1 MFKLL
6 KYALYDILKSRF
18 AIIYTV
24 FLALVAISIYQVS
37 DDLSKV
43 SLSLMNIM
51 ILFIPLIAAVF
62 ATTHFYNNL
71 EFIELML
78 AQPVKRIHV
87 FLSQL
92 LAVVIMLSLS
102 ILLGFGLP
110 MLLWGADSS
119 LVTLLMVG
127 VVLSSVFA
135 GFAFL
140 ASVMTRDKAK
150 AIGISLALWIYFSL
164 VYDGLVLYIIYS
176 FADYPLEKTTL
187 ALVMLNPVDLGR
199 ILMLMQLDISALMGY
214 TGAFFQQFFSSGS
227 GILIASGMLLLW
239 MLLPK
244 VDKSMIVIL
253 FMAWKLINHKNSME
267 TPYSEEVKRHE

>member
-1 MFKLL
+1 MLKLL

-24 FLALVAISIYQVS
+24 FLVLVAVSIYQVS

-51 ILFIPLIAAVF
+51 IMIIPLISAVF

-78 AQPVKRIHV
+78 AQPVKRSQV

-92 LAVVIMLSLS
+92 FAVILMLSLS
-102 ILLGFGLP
+102 IIIGFGLP

-119 LVTLLMVG
+119 LITLLAVG
-127 VVLSSVFA
+127 VILSTVFT

-140 ASVMTRDKAK
+140 ASVITRDKAK

-164 VYDGLVLYIIYS
+164 VYDGFVLYFIYS
-176 FADYPLEKTTL
+176 FADYPLEKATL

-214 TGAFFQQFFSSGS
+214 TGAFFQQFFSSGLGVLVS
-227 GILIASGMLLLW
+227 AGALVIWMFWPNLLA
-239 MLLPK
+239 MK
-244 VDKSMIVIL
+244 V
-253 FMAWKLINHKNSME
+253 FR
-267 TPYSEEVKRHE
+267 KRDF

>member
-1 MFKLL
+1 MLKLL

-51 ILFIPLIAAVF
+51 IMVVPLISAVF

-71 EFIELML
+71 EFVELML
-78 AQPVKRIHV
+78 AQPVKRSQV

-92 LAVVIMLSLS
+92 LAVILMLSLS
-102 ILLGFGLP
+102 ILIGFGLP

-119 LVTLLMVG
+119 LITLLAVG
-127 VVLSSVFA
+127 MILSAVFT

-164 VYDGLVLYIIYS
+164 VYDGFVLYIIYS
-176 FADYPLEKTTL
+176 FADYPLEKATL
-187 ALVMLNPVDLGR
+187 GLVMLNPVDLGR

-214 TGAFFQQFFSSGS
+214 TGAFFKQFFSSG
-227 GILIASGMLLLW
+227 IGML
-239 MLLPK
+239 
-244 VDKSMIVIL
+244 VIL
-253 FMAWKLINHKNSME
+253 MVLSIWLVVPIGLSGRIFKK
-267 TPYSEEVKRHE
+267 KDF

>member
-1 MFKLL
+1 MLKLL

-24 FLALVAISIYQVS
+24 FLALVAVSIYQVS

-43 SLSLMNIM
+43 SLSLMNILIM
-51 ILFIPLIAAVF
+51 IVPLISAVF

-78 AQPVKRIHV
+78 AQPVKRSQV

-92 LAVVIMLSLS
+92 FAVILMLSLS
-102 ILLGFGLP
+102 IVVGFGLP
-110 MLLWGADSS
+110 MILWGADSS
-119 LVTLLMVG
+119 LITLLAVG
-127 VVLSSVFA
+127 VILSAVFT

-140 ASVMTRDKAK
+140 ASVITRDKAK

-164 VYDGLVLYIIYS
+164 VYDGFVLYLIYS
-176 FADYPLEKTTL
+176 FADYPLEKVTL
-187 ALVMLNPVDLGR
+187 GLVMLNPVDLGR

-214 TGAFFQQFFSSGS
+214 TGAFFQQFFSSGLGVLVS
-227 GILIASGMLLLW
+227 AGALMVWMLWPGMLASR
-239 MLLPK
+239 
-244 VDKSMIVIL
+244 V
-253 FMAWKLINHKNSME
+253 FG
-267 TPYSEEVKRHE
+267 KRDF

>member
-24 FLALVAISIYQVS
+24 FLALVAVSVYQVS
-37 DDLSKV
+37 DDLGKV
-43 SLSLMNIM
+43 SLSLMNVMIM
-51 ILFIPLIAAVF
+51 IVPLIAAVF

-78 AQPVKRIHV
+78 AQPVKRRHV

-92 LAVVIMLSLS
+92 LAVVLMLSLA
-102 ILLGFGLP
+102 LLIGFGLP
-110 MLLWGADSS
+110 MVLWGADSS
-119 LVTLLMVG
+119 LLILLTVG
-127 VVLSSVFA
+127 IVLSAVFA

-140 ASVMTRDKAK
+140 ASVWTRDKAK

-164 VYDGLVLYIIYS
+164 VYDGLVLYLIYS
-176 FADYPLEKTTL
+176 FADYPLDKPTL

-199 ILMLMQLDISALMGY
+199 ILMLLQLDISALMGY
-214 TGAFFQQFFSSGS
+214 TGAFFKQFF
-227 GILIASGMLLLW
+227 ASGLGLAIAASTLALWTLIPNLLA
-239 MLLPK
+239 MR
-244 VDKSMIVIL
+244 V
-253 FMAWKLINHKNSME
+253 FG
-267 TPYSEEVKRHE
+267 KRDF

>member
-6 KYALYDILKSRF
+6 KYALYDMLKSRF

-24 FLALVAISIYQVS
+24 FLALVAISVYQVS
-37 DDLSKV
+37 DDLGKV
-43 SLSLMNIM
+43 SLSLMNVMIM
-51 ILFIPLIAAVF
+51 IVPLIAAVF

-78 AQPVKRIHV
+78 AQPVKRRNV

-92 LAVVIMLSLS
+92 LAVMLMLSLALV
-102 ILLGFGLP
+102 IGFGLP

-119 LVTLLMVG
+119 LLVLLAVG
-127 VVLSSVFA
+127 VVLSAVFS

-140 ASVMTRDKAK
+140 ASVGTRDKAK

-164 VYDGLVLYIIYS
+164 VYDGLVLYLIYS
-176 FADYPLEKTTL
+176 FADYPLDKPTL

-199 ILMLMQLDISALMGY
+199 ILMLLQLDISALMGY
-214 TGAFFQQFFSSGS
+214 TGAFFKQFFSSGL
-227 GILIASGMLLLW
+227 GLAVAAGALALWTIL
-239 MLLPK
+239 PN
-244 VDKSMIVIL
+244 IL
-253 FMAWKLINHKNSME
+253 AMRVFG
-267 TPYSEEVKRHE
+267 KRDF

>member
-18 AIIYTV
+18 AIIYTA
-24 FLALVAISIYQVS
+24 FLILVAVSIYQVS

-43 SLSLMNIM
+43 SLSLMNVMIM
-51 ILFIPLIAAVF
+51 IVPLISAVF

-78 AQPVKRIHV
+78 AQPVKRSQV

-92 LAVVIMLSLS
+92 FAVILMLSLS
-102 ILLGFGLP
+102 LLLGFGLP

-119 LVTLLMVG
+119 LITLLAVG
-127 VVLSSVFA
+127 VILSSVFT

-140 ASVMTRDKAK
+140 ASVLTRDKAK

-164 VYDGLVLYIIYS
+164 VYDGFVLYIIYS
-176 FADYPLEKTTL
+176 FADYPLEKATL
-187 ALVMLNPVDLGR
+187 GLVMLNPVDLGR

-214 TGAFFQQFFSSGS
+214 TGAFFKEFFSSGV
-227 GILIASGMLLLW
+227 GML
-239 MLLPK
+239 
-244 VDKSMIVIL
+244 VIL
-253 FMAWKLINHKNSME
+253 MVLSIWLIVPIGVSGRIFKN
-267 TPYSEEVKRHE
+267 KDF

>member
-1 MFKLL
+1 MLKLL

-18 AIIYTV
+18 AFIYTV

-51 ILFIPLIAAVF
+51 IMIVPLISAVF

-78 AQPVKRIHV
+78 AQPVKRSQV

-92 LAVVIMLSLS
+92 FAVIIMLSLS
-102 ILLGFGLP
+102 ILTGFGLP

-119 LVTLLMVG
+119 LITLLAVG
-127 VVLSSVFA
+127 IILSAVFT

-150 AIGISLALWIYFSL
+150 AIGISLGLWIYFSL
-164 VYDGLVLYIIYS
+164 VYDGLVLYFIYS
-176 FADYPLEKTTL
+176 FADYPLEKATL

-214 TGAFFQQFFSSGS
+214 TGAFFQKFFSSNMGL
-227 GILIASGMLLLW
+227 LIAGGTLMVW
-239 MLLPK
+239 MLFPNFFALSVFK
-244 VDKSMIVIL
+244 
-253 FMAWKLINHKNSME
+253 
-267 TPYSEEVKRHE
+267 KRDF

>member
-1 MFKLL
+1 MLKLL

-24 FLALVAISIYQVS
+24 FLVLVAISIYQVS

-51 ILFIPLIAAVF
+51 IMIVPLISAVF

-78 AQPVKRIHV
+78 AQPVKRSQV

-92 LAVVIMLSLS
+92 FAVILMLSLS
-102 ILLGFGLP
+102 IILGFGLP

-119 LVTLLMVG
+119 LITLLAVG
-127 VVLSSVFA
+127 IILSAVFT

-140 ASVMTRDKAK
+140 ASVITRDKAK
-150 AIGISLALWIYFSL
+150 AIGVSLALWIYFSL
-164 VYDGLVLYIIYS
+164 VYDGFVLYIIYS

-187 ALVMLNPVDLGR
+187 GLVMLNPVDLGR

-214 TGAFFQQFFSSGS
+214 TGAFFQKFFSSNMG
-227 GILIASGMLLLW
+227 LFIAGGTLALW
-239 MLLPK
+239 MLFPNFFALR
-244 VDKSMIVIL
+244 V
-253 FMAWKLINHKNSME
+253 FR
-267 TPYSEEVKRHE
+267 KRDF

>member
-1 MFKLL
+1 MLKLL

-51 ILFIPLIAAVF
+51 IMVVPLISAVF

-78 AQPVKRIHV
+78 AQPVKRSQV

-92 LAVVIMLSLS
+92 LAVILMLSLS
-102 ILLGFGLP
+102 LLLGFGLP

-119 LVTLLMVG
+119 LITLLAVG
-127 VVLSSVFA
+127 MILSAVFT

-164 VYDGLVLYIIYS
+164 VYDGFVLYIIYS
-176 FADYPLEKTTL
+176 FADYPLEKATL
-187 ALVMLNPVDLGR
+187 GLVMLNPVDLGR

-214 TGAFFQQFFSSGS
+214 TGAFFKQFFSSG
-227 GILIASGMLLLW
+227 IGML
-239 MLLPK
+239 
-244 VDKSMIVIL
+244 VIL
-253 FMAWKLINHKNSME
+253 MVLSIWLVVPIGLSGRIFKK
-267 TPYSEEVKRHE
+267 KDF